1 MKMEA
6 GRVWGQRNL
15 AHGGSQSGTEGGRCQ
30 NLAWPWLVKEIG
42 IVPCTLAPILKSP
55 LLTLLMAKSYPNI
68 PSHPGCQKS
77 REKHRFMI
85 LNFWWDLQTNA
96 LFLLRGFLILKFS
109 ICRLKVKNL
118 EAQNKIL
125 QWRCNWHFLPL
136 PSVIFFTTSSQVKTP
151 RLNDLNS
158 T

>member
-15 AHGGSQSGTEGGRCQ
+15 AHGGSQPGTEGGRCQ

-55 LLTLLMAKSYPNI
+55 LLTLLTAKSYPNI

-109 ICRLKVKNL
+109 ICHLKVKNL
-118 EAQNKIL
+118 EAQNLKF
-125 QWRCNWHFLPL
+125 CNGDAIDISYLFL
-136 PSVIFFTTSSQVKTP
+136 VWFSSQYLH
-151 RLNDLNS
+151 RWRHRGS
-158 T
+158 MI

>member
-15 AHGGSQSGTEGGRCQ
+15 AHGGSQPGTEGGRCQ

-55 LLTLLMAKSYPNI
+55 LLTLLTAKSCPNI

-109 ICRLKVKNL
+109 ICHLKVKNL
-118 EAQNKIL
+118 EAQNLKF
-125 QWRCNWHFLPL
+125 CNGDAIDISYLFL
-136 PSVIFFTTSSQVKTP
+136 VWFSSQYLH
-151 RLNDLNS
+151 RWRHRGS
-158 T
+158 MI

>member
-15 AHGGSQSGTEGGRCQ
+15 AHGGSQPGTEGGRCQ

-55 LLTLLMAKSYPNI
+55 LLTLLTAKSYPNI

-109 ICRLKVKNL
+109 ICHLKVKNL
-118 EAQNKIL
+118 EAQNLKF
-125 QWRCNWHFLPL
+125 CNGDAIDISYLFL
-136 PSVIFFTTSSQVKTP
+136 VWFSSQHLH
-151 RLNDLNS
+151 RWRHQGS
-158 T
+158 MI